1 MSQKVVRV
9 MKIQFPAG
17 GAKPGPALAGAG
29 IQMPKFCTSFNDQTR
44 DRMGET
50 VPVVL
55 TVYEDKSF
63 DFVLKT
69 APAAE
74 RIKKACN
81 ISKGASK
88 PGTDV
93 VATLT
98 QEQLKEIAEYKMPDL
113 NANDIEAAMK
123 IIAGTARNMGV
134 KVEGY
139 DA

>member
-81 ISKGASK
+81 IVWWIFS
-88 PGTDV
+88 TMQWEV
-93 VATLT
+93 RLMATT
-98 QEQLKEIAEYKMPDL
+98 EWC
-113 NANDIEAAMK
+113 
-123 IIAGTARNMGV
+123 
-134 KVEGY
+134 
-139 DA
+139 

>member
-1 MSQKVVRV
+1 MSQNVVRV

-29 IQMPKFCTSFNDQTR
+29 IQMPKFCTAFNDQTK

-69 APAAE
+69 APASE
-74 RIKKACN
+74 KIKKACN
-81 ISKGASK
+81 IKKGASK

-98 QEQLKEIAEYKMPDL
+98 AAQLREIAEYKMPDL

-123 IIAGTARNMGV
+123 IVAGTARNMGV
-134 KVEGY
+134 KVEGM